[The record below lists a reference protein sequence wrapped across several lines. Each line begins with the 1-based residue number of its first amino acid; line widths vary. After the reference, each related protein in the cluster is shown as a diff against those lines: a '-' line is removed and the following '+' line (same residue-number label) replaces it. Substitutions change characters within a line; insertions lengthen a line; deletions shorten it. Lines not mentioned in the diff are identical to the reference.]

1 VPTRKYEQRLR
12 AEQAE
17 QTRRRILDAVGAQLR
32 AAPATPV
39 ALDRVAQEARVA
51 RSTIYQ
57 LFGSRAGL
65 FDAVAEDLWMRAGFD
80 RLVEAV
86 GRPDAREHLRGAL
99 RAGVEVFAELRDV
112 ARALFST
119 AAVDRDTVGGA
130 IGRIEENRAGGNAH
144 LAARLADQDLLRPDV
159 TVAEATNVLWLLSSF
174 DAFDQLYTGRGLS
187 VEETALTLV
196 TIAERTLLAP

>member
-1 VPTRKYEQRLR
+1 VIALVATGKYEQRLG

-17 QTRRRILDAVGAQLR
+17 QTRRRILDAAGAQLR
-32 AAPATPV
+32 AAPATPI

-51 RSTIYQ
+51 RSTIHQ

-80 RLVEAV
+80 RLVGAV

-99 RAGVEVFAELRDV
+99 RAGIEVFAELRDV

-119 AAVDRDTVGGA
+119 AA
-130 IGRIEENRAGGNAH
+130 
-144 LAARLADQDLLRPDV
+144 
-159 TVAEATNVLWLLSSF
+159 
-174 DAFDQLYTGRGLS
+174 
-187 VEETALTLV
+187 LV